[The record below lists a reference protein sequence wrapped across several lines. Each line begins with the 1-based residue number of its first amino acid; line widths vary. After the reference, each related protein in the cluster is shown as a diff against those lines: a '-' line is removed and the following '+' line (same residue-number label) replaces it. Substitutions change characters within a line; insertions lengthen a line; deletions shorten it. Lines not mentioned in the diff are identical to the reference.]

1 MTPLDNEPDNKADLY
16 DAFNGGALTSC
27 AAGFRFDKTPV
38 EAEYAACQ
46 ALFDQYGFVLENGG
60 VPADAVEDYIAQ
72 YQADLD
78 AAGFQ
83 TCLAEFQNQFN
94 AWKAQ

>member
-1 MTPLDNEPDNKADLY
+1 M
-16 DAFNGGALTSC
+16 
-27 AAGFRFDKTPV
+27 
-38 EAEYAACQ
+38 
-46 ALFDQYGFVLENGG
+46 LENGG

-78 AAGFQ
+78 AAGYQ
-83 TCLAEFQNQFN
+83 TVLAEFQNQFN